1 SSRPPPWACR
11 PSPLPGSVESGQPG
25 AGGRRYHQ
33 VPVASLGAGTM
44 RTIVKG
50 KHLEVPERVRRY
62 AERKL
67 GRLERYLDDRS
78 DATVELSVERHR
90 SGADS
95 HLVDITLVID
105 GQTLRSSAAAA
116 SHTAGIDEVID
127 KIERRA
133 VDHREKPRS
142 RVQSGGAE
150 VAGPDVYEQEALPDE
165 APDARQIVK
174 VKRFAIEPMFE
185 EDALARM
192 EELGHSFFVFVDAET
207 ERVAILYR
215 RRDGAFGVIEPV
227 VGEDYTTGGATG
239 SSGASGASRSG
250 ASRAAV
256 ERR

>member
-1 SSRPPPWACR
+1 MNAGQRV
-11 PSPLPGSVESGQPG
+11 PSG
-25 AGGRRYHQ
+25 
-33 VPVASLGAGTM
+33 PVASLGAGTM

-50 KHLEVPERVRRY
+50 KHLEVPDRVRQY

-90 SGADS
+90 SGSDS
-95 HLVDITLVID
+95 HIVDVTLVID

-133 VDHREKPRS
+133 VDFREKPRTRARS
-142 RVQSGGAE
+142 AGADADGGD
-150 VAGPDVYEQEALPDE
+150 AGEPETLPDE

-207 ERVAILYR
+207 QRVAILYR
-215 RRDGAFGVIEPV
+215 RRDGDFGVIEPV
-227 VGEDYTTGGATG
+227 VGGDYTTGGATARSG
-239 SSGASGASRSG
+239 ISGAAAESR
-250 ASRAAV
+250 
-256 ERR
+256 